1 MAPLFIAFV
10 FIGFVITIAI
20 AIWGYRAKKK
30 REQTLIAWAVSNK
43 FSFSSEKEYD
53 IDARYPLFECL
64 QRGNNRYAYN
74 RLAGEWKKKSFFA
87 FHYHYETYST
97 RSKGRRQTHHHYF
110 SALIFTSPI
119 PLKPLFIRP
128 ENFLDRVTEFF
139 GADDID
145 FESTE
150 FSRRF
155 YVKSPDKRWAFD
167 VLHQRCMQLLLDSQN
182 YYIEFEG
189 GHAIAWRQGTFAP
202 PDFENGLN
210 LLHGIFEQMPE
221 YLLRQ
226 QKGGM

>member
-1 MAPLFIAFV
+1 MAPLFIVFV
-10 FIGFVITIAI
+10 VIAIVITVAI
-20 AIWGYRAKKK
+20 LGYRAKKK
-30 REQTLIAWAVSNK
+30 REQALVTWAVSNK
-43 FSFSSEKEYD
+43 FSFFSENEYD

-64 QRGNNRYAYN
+64 QQGDNRYAYN
-74 RLAGEWKKKSFFA
+74 RMAGEWKAKSVFA
-87 FHYHYETYST
+87 FDYHYETHST
-97 RSKGRRQTHHHYF
+97 DSKGRRRTHHHHF
-110 SALIFTSPI
+110 SAVILSSPI

-167 VLHQRCMQLLLDSQN
+167 VLHQRCMQLLLDSPD
-182 YYIEFEG
+182 YYLEFEG
-189 GHAIAWRQGTFAP
+189 GHAIVWRKGTFAP

-221 YLLRQ
+221 YLVRQ